1 MEIQLNLLAY
11 KDRLDFRKN
20 KKVFDPIRRKEIVVT
35 PEELV
40 RQLLL
45 IYLMEERDFPK
56 NRISVEKQ
64 LTINGRPK
72 RFDILVYCNDAH
84 PLLLVECKAPNVPI
98 DEKTFDQ
105 IVRYNMAL
113 KVNYLLMTNGLK
125 TYCCYIDYKNDTF
138 ELLEA
143 IPKFEELK
151 TTIT

>member
-45 IYLMEERDFPK
+45 VHLMEERAFPK

-72 RFDILVYCNDAH
+72 RFDVLVYCNDAN

-138 ELLEA
+138 ELLSE

-151 TTIT
+151 TTVI